1 MKFDYRLTRNNQQI
15 PLISHD
21 VRLSYSKPG
30 RASFTV
36 ESAAELQGIVHFTM
50 ANTATG
56 QRSQFYGYIE
66 RSTPV
71 GDNRQLLFCREKSAV
86 LQFPLPLSFRNIT
99 LKTLLQEIKAK
110 TGLQFAIPKA
120 GYMDH
125 AVPFF
130 INTGSGYHA
139 LQQIGRVFGIED
151 YLWQQKRDGNIYL
164 GSWQDSHWKEQPLT
178 LPDNLF
184 TKHSAAKT
192 AELLA
197 IPGLR
202 PGYLLNG
209 KRLKTVD
216 LKENKMVVS
225 WA

>member
-1 MKFDYRLTRNNQQI
+1 MKFDYVLTVNKQPIQ
-15 PLISHD
+15 LIAHD

-36 ESAAELQGIVHFTM
+36 ENSAPLQGIVHFSMKNNVTD
-50 ANTATG
+50 

-71 GDNRQLLFCREKSAV
+71 GEHQLLLFCREKSAAM
-86 LQFPLPLSFRNIT
+86 QFPLPLSYRNIT
-99 LKTLLQEIKAK
+99 LKELLQKISAE
-110 TGLQFAIPKA
+110 TSQHFSIPKA
-120 GYMDH
+120 EYVTQT
-125 AVPFF
+125 APFF

-139 LQQIGRVFGIED
+139 MQQIGRVYSIRD
-151 YLWQQKRDGNIYL
+151 YIWQQKRDGTIYL

-225 WA
+225 WS